1 MLTYVNTE
9 QDDTQ
14 DYSVQKI
21 APTSLILASLNRCF
35 PIPQRNKQFTQ
46 NKSNCT
52 ITTPIDSDALAKYLE
67 EYDPELSQ
75 FLVTGFPLGIRIPY
89 VGERKF
95 RLSNNL
101 PSFEKNKSVGL
112 QKNFTR
118 TLHWKYSRSFFI
130 SPLYKHPSVTF
141 GNS

>member
-1 MLTYVNTE
+1 MHTYVNTA

-14 DYSVQKI
+14 DYSAQKI
-21 APTSLILASLNRCF
+21 APTSQILASLNQCF
-35 PIPQRNKQFTQ
+35 PIPQRNKQPIQ

-52 ITTPIDSDALAKYLE
+52 ITTPIDSDAFAKYLE
-67 EYDPELSQ
+67 GYDPELSQ
-75 FLVTGFPLGIRIPY
+75 FLVTGFSLGFRIPY

-112 QKNFTR
+112 QIFHKNFA
-118 TLHWKYSRSFFI
+118 LEE
-130 SPLYKHPSVTF
+130 
-141 GNS
+141 